1 MKQYVTV
8 YELIRKLAEYP
19 ADKYVEFRVW
29 VNKEEQLNVY
39 EQEFKNDDY
48 IGFDAS
54 EIDMKFDV
62 NLSKSEKTLIIEM
75 DADDVERKEE

>member
-8 YELIRKLAEYP
+8 YELIQKLAEYP

-29 VNKEEQLNVY
+29 VNKEEQLSVY